1 VVRYSFN
8 VSDLH
13 HLLLFELLA
22 HEVEP
27 HGSWVLPLRPHE
39 VRLCHLAREILD
51 LVVSKEIAAIATA
64 GFKELSS
71 E

>member
-1 VVRYSFN
+1 VVRYSFT

-27 HGSWVLPLRPHE
+27 PFLGVLPLRSQE
-39 VRLCHLAREILD
+39 VCLCHLARGILD